1 LCHIHGQNP
10 SGTDYLDI
18 NNDPIQVEMTFSNTK
33 NILSTSPKIPHLLD
47 QPADRRFQDVKL
59 NFVD

>member
-1 LCHIHGQNP
+1 
-10 SGTDYLDI
+10 
-18 NNDPIQVEMTFSNTK
+18 MTFSNTK